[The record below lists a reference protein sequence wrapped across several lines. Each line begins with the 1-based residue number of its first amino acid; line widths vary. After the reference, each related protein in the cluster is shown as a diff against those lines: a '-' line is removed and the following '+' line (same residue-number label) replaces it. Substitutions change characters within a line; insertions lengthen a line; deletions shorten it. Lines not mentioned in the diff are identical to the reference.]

1 VIHRRRDR
9 AEAPAPA
16 APPIPSFERLLDPP
30 GRAVLERLVREHG
43 ARRAFLLREL
53 AAWHTAHGGPPAD
66 EDLTA
71 LLEHHGLARAFAHRE
86 RDELLHAL
94 RAARGDRGAAAKQV
108 GLDGEAFE
116 RALDRLGAA
125 AEAERLRED
134 RRAELRARPTI
145 AERARLV
152 AAEADRLADLGIL
165 EELERDLRDRLGEH
179 LRALRAGAGTT
190 PLRVAFARSVSLAVP
205 DAVAL
210 ALRLGVK
217 LEDADT
223 PGPRRTAKTRPAGGG
238 RPAQAPRRNVRAS
251 APPRALRPGRGP
263 GRAAPGGAPRPRPA
277 APRGPPRAGPRGRK

>member
-1 VIHRRRDR
+1 
-9 AEAPAPA
+9 
-16 APPIPSFERLLDPP
+16 
-30 GRAVLERLVREHG
+30 VLERLVRDHG

-116 RALDRLGAA
+116 RALGRLGAA

-134 RRAELRARPTI
+134 RRAELRARATI

-179 LRALRAGAGTT
+179 LRALRAGAGST
-190 PLRVAFARSVSLAVP
+190 PLRIAFARSVSLAVP

-210 ALRLGVK
+210 ARRLGVE
-217 LEDADT
+217 LEDADA
-223 PGPRRTAKTRPAGGG
+223 PGPRRSQKARPAGGG
-238 RPAQAPRRNVRAS
+238 RPAQAPRRNVRTT
-251 APPRALRPGRGP
+251 APPRALRP